1 LSSTITVCIPTYRA
15 EPFLAE
21 TLASVR
27 QQSHR
32 DLKVLVSVDRSGD
45 GTAAIARRFAQ
56 EDPRFEV
63 QVQTERLGWLGNVN
77 YLLDRV
83 ATPFFSILPHDD
95 LLQPAYFERLLGRLN
110 AAPEAVGAYSDV
122 ERFGLS
128 EGRTGAPSLAGPLFE
143 RALAFLGGPLHALPF
158 RGLVRS
164 QALARGLRLRDYGFD
179 GFFTDQLWVFELL
192 CLGPCLALT
201 EPLYRKRVRSGSVV
215 RRWERWPSE
224 RKAAAWQAHLE
235 ALQRAIEMLDLPES
249 QKAALVAA
257 ARQRPRRAP
266 EVWRYGPVAGRAV
279 RLLEAMG
286 RRLLRQ
292 P

>member
-1 LSSTITVCIPTYRA
+1 MSPAITVCIPAYQA

-45 GTAAIARRFAQ
+45 GTAAIARHFAQ

-63 QVQTERLGWLGNVN
+63 LVQAERLGWLGNVN
-77 YLLDRV
+77 HLLDRV

-95 LLQPAYFERLLGRLN
+95 LLQPVYFERLLQRLD
-110 AAPEAVGAYSDV
+110 AAPEAVAAYSDI
-122 ERFGLS
+122 ERFGLNQ
-128 EGRTGAPSLAGPLFE
+128 GRTGAPLLAGPSFE

-192 CLGPCLALT
+192 CLGPCLALP
-201 EPLYRKRVRSGSVV
+201 EPLYRKRVRAGSVV
-215 RRWERWPSE
+215 RGWERWPSE

-235 ALQRAIEMLDLPES
+235 ALLRAIDALDLPAP

-257 ARQRPRRAP
+257 ARERPRRAP
-266 EVWRYGPVAGRAV
+266 EVWRYGPFAGRAV
-279 RLLEAMG
+279 RLLEALG
-286 RRLLRQ
+286 RRLSR
-292 P
+292 